1 MNQLG
6 HEECLRYFSEIL
18 KILSSTN
25 QHEEVFHYVVDRL
38 VRIYKCQTC
47 AVVVVDPNTEYL
59 HIENGFGLSHTF
71 TKEFR
76 RKLATGSI
84 GRLLWSGTPI
94 VIPDS
99 SVDQKVSGEV
109 QLEHPFGSCLC
120 VPIIIDHRT
129 LGYLYMDHPKPG
141 VLEARDIGMTSC
153 FATLAGLG
161 LNKSRMFEEN
171 LHLDTIDHET
181 ETEKYGHFLERLGTH
196 VERAQ
201 KFGERFALLLLDVD
215 NYKQIALTYGYETSR
230 VLLKEMARLVKSH
243 LRSVDG
249 AGRYG
254 FDEIILLRA
263 NSSLDEAVSR
273 ADELRALIEHTA
285 FTPKEIRTSVSVG
298 VAAYPE
304 NASDT
309 GELLATL
316 KNALF
321 EAQRSG
327 RNCVYHYHAQTRNQT
342 AEEQPAKAL
351 D

>member
-1 MNQLG
+1 MIQLR
-6 HEECLRYFSEIL
+6 HEECLKYFSEVL

-25 QHEEVFHYVVDRL
+25 QHEEVFHYVVDRI

-47 AVVVVDPNTEYL
+47 AIVVVDPNTEYL
-59 HIENGFGLSHTF
+59 HIENGYGISHTF

-84 GRLLWSGTPI
+84 GRLLWTGTPI
-94 VIPDS
+94 VITDAAADP
-99 SVDQKVSGEV
+99 KVSNEV
-109 QLEHPFGSCLC
+109 QLEHTFGSCLC

-129 LGYLYMDHPKPG
+129 LGYLYMDHKQPG
-141 VLEARDIGMTSC
+141 SLEANDLGTVSC
-153 FATLAGLG
+153 FATLAGLA

-181 ETEKYGHFLERLGTH
+181 ETEKYGHFLERIGTH

-201 KFGERFALLLLDVD
+201 KFGEKFALLLLDVD
-215 NYKQIALTYGYETSR
+215 NYKQIALTYGYDTSR
-230 VLLKEMARLVKSH
+230 LLLKDLAGLVKSH
-243 LRSVDG
+243 LRGIDG

-263 NSSLDEAVSR
+263 NSTLEEAVSR
-273 ADELRALIEHTA
+273 ADELRSLIEYST
-285 FTPKEIRTSVSVG
+285 FTPKQIKTSVSVG
-298 VAAYPE
+298 VAAFPE
-304 NASDT
+304 NANT
-309 GELLATL
+309 VGELLMTV

-327 RNCVYHYHAQTRNQT
+327 RNCVYHYHSKQHRENA
-342 AEEQPAKAL
+342 PA
-351 D
+351 

>member
-1 MNQLG
+1 MIQPK

-18 KILSSTN
+18 RILSSTN
-25 QHEEVFHYVVDRL
+25 QHEEVFHYVVDRI
-38 VRIYKCQTC
+38 VRIYQCQTC
-47 AVVVVDPNTEYL
+47 AIVIVDPKTEYL

-84 GRLLWSGTPI
+84 GRLLWTGTPI
-94 VIPDS
+94 VINDS
-99 SVDQKVSGEV
+99 GVDVKVANEV
-109 QLEHPFGSCLC
+109 RLEHPFGSCLC
-120 VPIIIDHRT
+120 IPIVVDHRT
-129 LGYLYMDHPKPG
+129 LGYLYLDHKHPG
-141 VLEARDIGMTSC
+141 SLEAGDTGTVSC
-153 FATLAGLG
+153 FATLAGLA

-171 LHLDTIDHET
+171 LRLDTIDHDT

-201 KFGERFALLLLDVD
+201 KFGEKFALLLLDVD
-215 NYKQIALTYGYETSR
+215 NYKQIALTYGYDTSHL
-230 VLLKEMARLVKSH
+230 LLKDLARLVKSH
-243 LRSVDG
+243 LRSVDA

-263 NSSLDEAVSR
+263 NSSLEEAVNR
-273 ADELRALIEHTA
+273 AEELRSLIEYTM
-285 FTPKEIRTSVSVG
+285 FTPKQIKTSVSIG
-298 VAAYPE
+298 VAAFPE
-304 NASDT
+304 NAENV

-327 RNCVYHYHAQTRNQT
+327 RNCVYHYQSRKQQ
-342 AEEQPAKAL
+342 EESPAK
-351 D
+351 